1 MSTQESGGG
10 LTKWQIAALIGAPVA
25 AACILGALYYWKSS
39 RTFEEDQDAEKG
51 TEGDKASA
59 SKTEVPGNEA
69 PQSDDVS
76 EENLVMWGKKLSFK
90 SSPPLQGPVV
100 HNQYHPSPILKPN
113 LNLLLLLAFI
123 NLYSYSSPFF

>member
-39 RTFEEDQDAEKG
+39 HTSEDQDAEKG
-51 TEGDKASA
+51 TKGDKTSA
-59 SKTEVPGNEA
+59 SKSEVPESEA

-76 EENLVMWGKKLSFK
+76 EENLVMCEK
-90 SSPPLQGPVV
+90 
-100 HNQYHPSPILKPN
+100 NN
-113 LNLLLLLAFI
+113 
-123 NLYSYSSPFF
+123 

>member
-25 AACILGALYYWKSS
+25 AACILGAFYYWKSS
-39 RTFEEDQDAEKG
+39 RTSEEDQDAEKG

-59 SKTEVPGNEA
+59 SKSGVPGNEA

-76 EENLVMWGKKLSFK
+76 EENLVMSGENNFALNLHLPCKALLYTTNTT
-90 SSPPLQGPVV
+90 PPL
-100 HNQYHPSPILKPN
+100 YLTRI
-113 LNLLLLLAFI
+113 
-123 NLYSYSSPFF
+123 